1 MSHFALSEYA
11 SQTHYYRCAC
21 DRSRKMEEQRQKH
34 EKKTSDTKAEADNE
48 TKSTNCSSLN
58 NESQRKFLLAFTLSV
73 AMPRRQTQPH
83 EISNTS
89 WWQNH
94 KP

>member
-1 MSHFALSEYA
+1 MHIRRTITAVHVTDPERRKNS
-11 SQTHYYRCAC
+11 
-21 DRSRKMEEQRQKH
+21 DKSRK
-34 EKKTSDTKAEADNE
+34 KKTSDTKAEADNE
-48 TKSTNCSSLN
+48 TKSTNCSNLN